1 VDSRV
6 ARSQASLNLLACL
19 DILTSAQDN
28 IPGCF
33 EQPLLKQTQQTAEA
47 QAGEFQVVSRFDN
60 FGGGWGYSGHS
71 VEAIRFSADTDI
83 VICGF
88 GMFGG
93 RGEYSCKLKLFDLGG
108 ANLDVAVTP
117 VADSPAHASTSSL
130 LTALTGTA
138 RPSPWTPPTMSC
150 GFSMELHA
158 NCAATMSWPVT
169 STKATW

>member
-108 ANLDVAVTP
+108 DGGGYEKEGILISETKEVPYECGA
-117 VADSPAHASTSSL
+117 
-130 LTALTGTA
+130 
-138 RPSPWTPPTMSC
+138 TPPPRR
-150 GFSMELHA
+150 F
-158 NCAATMSWPVT
+158 
-169 STKATW
+169 